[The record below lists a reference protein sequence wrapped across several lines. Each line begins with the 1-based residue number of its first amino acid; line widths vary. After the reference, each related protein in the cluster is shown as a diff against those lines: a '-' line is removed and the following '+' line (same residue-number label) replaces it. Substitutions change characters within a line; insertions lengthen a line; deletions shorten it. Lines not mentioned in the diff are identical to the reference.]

1 MLVKNKTE
9 ELLQYRVRLPKASR
23 VLIADSIECKVPEE
37 GSGRERETS
46 RSARAGFSVFHL
58 SLSDAGAGDGDAAP
72 PQVQVVKLDD
82 ESRSAQLTLAPS
94 ATHRLWLRFAPE
106 KAGIYRSALDVL
118 LDDQYA
124 RPFAQL
130 PLSGRLLAP
139 AFSFSPPTMMLTPAP
154 LSTLVEADFQLHAV
168 HYTSRTKL
176 SVHYP
181 ELEAAD
187 GRKLGRGC
195 LKVVFLHAC
204 TPYFSVYAIHFCTF
218 SFEYYILL
226 FLMFMNELLLCEQRT
241 RSFQRARSR
250 RWRRSRP
257 PRRTSRALTAKRA
270 RPQQLRLKA
279 TRKATA
285 ASRAQAATSASAP
298 SSPSARAR

>member
-1 MLVKNKTE
+1 M
-9 ELLQYRVRLPKASR
+9 Q
-23 VLIADSIECKVPEE
+23 
-37 GSGRERETS
+37 
-46 RSARAGFSVFHL
+46 
-58 SLSDAGAGDGDAAP
+58 AA
-72 PQVQVVKLDD
+72 QQSQVVKLDD

-130 PLSGRLLAP
+130 PLSWRLLAP
-139 AFSFSPPTMMLTPAP
+139 AFSFSPPTVMLTPAP

-181 ELEAAD
+181 EFEAAD

-195 LKVVFLHAC
+195 LKVVFLRGC
-204 TPYFSVYAIHFCTF
+204 TP
-218 SFEYYILL
+218 
-226 FLMFMNELLLCEQRT
+226 
-241 RSFQRARSR
+241 
-250 RWRRSRP
+250 
-257 PRRTSRALTAKRA
+257 
-270 RPQQLRLKA
+270 
-279 TRKATA
+279 
-285 ASRAQAATSASAP
+285 
-298 SSPSARAR
+298 